1 MAVILT
7 GRLLIDLPFSV
18 IAIEPSMYD
27 EFLFC
32 CSALLLPVKRQHLLR
47 NMRSPVVIALGG

>member
-18 IAIEPSMYD
+18 IAIEPSVNAGDKMHRYGG
-27 EFLFC
+27 
-32 CSALLLPVKRQHLLR
+32 VKMHQ
-47 NMRSPVVIALGG
+47 